1 MAEWQTRRTQNAV
14 GNPRVG
20 SSPTFGTSLRGGGCC
35 LRLLLRQGP
44 YGRHANVSS
53 EREQKGDRLVSER
66 LLAIDGMSLL
76 NRAFHALPPLTAPDG
91 TPTGAIHGFF
101 LTFMKWYDAYKPTH
115 VAIAFD
121 RPGGTFR
128 HQQFERYKAHRKEA
142 DPALIRQFPLA
153 EKLLGEMGIEVIGIP
168 GFEADDVL
176 GTITE
181 RFAGELPVTVI
192 SGDRDL
198 LQLVGGRCEI
208 VLMRALDGTKRY
220 DPETVS

>member
-1 MAEWQTRRTQNAV
+1 M
-14 GNPRVG
+14 
-20 SSPTFGTSLRGGGCC
+20 
-35 LRLLLRQGP
+35 
-44 YGRHANVSS
+44 
-53 EREQKGDRLVSER
+53 SER

-128 HQQFERYKAHRKEA
+128 HKQFERYKAHRKEA
-142 DPALIRQFPLA
+142 DPALVRQFPLA
-153 EKLLGEMGIEVIGIP
+153 EELLGAMGLKVIGIP
-168 GFEADDVL
+168 GYEADDVL
-176 GTITE
+176 GTISE
-181 RFAGELPVTVI
+181 RFSAALPVTVI

-198 LQLVGGRCEI
+198 LQLVGGGCEI

-220 DPETVS
+220 DPETVLQDYGIAPGQVPDWKGLMGDASDGIPGVPGIGEKTAQRLLQIAPTLEDVFIRAVEGKS